1 MTIFNLFVFNCKI
14 ILSRHMQYR
23 VDFFIGV
30 FVSLVVAFAQPLI
43 QLIFYRGVNGFEGW
57 NIDQI
62 IVFQGVLMVW
72 IGMKDTLFGRVRS
85 DVQTMVRDGSF
96 DRLLNKPYS
105 PLVLIFS
112 GGFNFLGIGPLLAG
126 LAVFFYS
133 LSRNAI
139 SMGVS
144 DVLVFMVFMVS
155 GLVLYTAILTVYCA
169 VLIHLQSMNRLEEIM
184 DKFLRLSEY
193 PLNIYPQ
200 GAQWMLSLLLP
211 LAVWIY
217 YPSQA
222 ILHRLD
228 RSSFISVAVSII
240 LLFAGIKVFDISLKK
255 YSSAG
260 G

>member
-1 MTIFNLFVFNCKI
+1 MTIFKLFVFNCKS

-23 VDFFIGV
+23 FDFLIGL

-43 QLIFYRGVNGFEGW
+43 QLVFYRGVNGFEGW
-57 NIDQI
+57 NMNQI
-62 IVFQGVLMVW
+62 IVFQGVMMVW
-72 IGMKDTLFGRVRS
+72 IGIKDTMFGRVRS

-96 DRLLNKPYS
+96 DRLLNKPYP

-126 LAVFFYS
+126 LAVLFYS
-133 LSRNAI
+133 MGRNGI
-139 SMGVS
+139 SLGFS
-144 DVLVFMVFMVS
+144 DALILMAFTVS
-155 GLVLYTAILTVYCA
+155 GLVLYIAVLIVYCA
-169 VLIHLQSMNRLEEIM
+169 VLIHLLSMNRLEEIM
-184 DKFLRLSEY
+184 DKFLRFSEY

-200 GAQWMLSLLLP
+200 AAQWMLTLLLP

-228 RSSFISVAVSII
+228 GSSFISIAVSFI
-240 LLFAGIKVFDISLKK
+240 LFFLSIKVFDISLKK

>member
-1 MTIFNLFVFNCKI
+1 LTIFNLFVFNCKS

-23 VDFFIGV
+23 FDFLIGV
-30 FVSLVVAFAQPLI
+30 FVSLGIAFAQPVI

-57 NIDQI
+57 NTEQI
-62 IVFQGVLMVW
+62 IVFQGVMMVW
-72 IGMKDTLFGRVRS
+72 IGIKDTMFGRVRS
-85 DVQTMVRDGSF
+85 DVQIMVRDGSF

-126 LAVFFYS
+126 LVVLCYS
-133 LSRNAI
+133 INRNGI
-139 SMGVS
+139 NLGIPE
-144 DVLVFMVFMVS
+144 VLTFMAFMIS
-155 GLVLYTAILTVYCA
+155 GLVLYMAILIVYCA
-169 VLIHLQSMNRLEEIM
+169 VLIHLVSMNRLEEIM
-184 DKFLRLSEY
+184 DKFLRFSEY

-200 GAQWMLSLLLP
+200 AAQWMLTLLLP

-217 YPSQA
+217 YPSQT

-228 RSSFISVAVSII
+228 KRSFICIAVSII
-240 LLFAGIKVFDISLKK
+240 LFFASLKAFEISLKK

>member
-1 MTIFNLFVFNCKI
+1 LTIFNLFVFNCKS

-23 VDFFIGV
+23 ADFLIGV

-43 QLIFYRGVNGFEGW
+43 QLVFYKGVNGFEDW

-62 IVFQGVLMVW
+62 IVFQGVMMVW
-72 IGMKDTLFGRVRS
+72 IGIKDTLFGRVRS

-133 LSRNAI
+133 LSRNAVSLGI
-139 SMGVS
+139 S
-144 DVLVFMVFMVS
+144 DALILMVFWVS
-155 GLVLYTAILTVYCA
+155 GLVLYIAILTVYCA
-169 VLIHLQSMNRLEEIM
+169 VLIHLMSMNRLEEIM

-200 GAQWMLSLLLP
+200 SAQWILTLLLP

-217 YPSQA
+217 FPSQA
-222 ILHRLD
+222 ILKRLD
-228 RSSFISVAVSII
+228 GSSFISVAVCII
-240 LLFAGIKVFDISLKK
+240 LLFASIKFFNISLRK